1 MRNCRSHLP
10 ARAKRRNPAVFAA
23 LLGTAH
29 ARGMIRRRGRR
40 SHSIITYSIIHL
52 LTAAYSIQPY
62 FALYII
68 VDHQARPCMSPMT
81 RAIYSI
87 YRVQCT
93 RLVHAACASGQYRRG
108 PAALVARGAAQGG
121 AWLSCAATSSCSG
134 ASSSGNAQQSHR
146 SNSVHPAGCSHT
158 AAL

>member
-81 RAIYSI
+81 RAIYIS
-87 YRVQCT
+87 RAM
-93 RLVHAACASGQYRRG
+93 HAIG
-108 PAALVARGAAQGG
+108 ARGV
-121 AWLSCAATSSCSG
+121 WPI
-134 ASSSGNAQQSHR
+134 SSGSGGLSGSRHR
-146 SNSVHPAGCSHT
+146 TRRRVGLLRCHQ
-158 AAL
+158 

>member
-1 MRNCRSHLP
+1 MRNYRSHLL

-81 RAIYSI
+81 RAIYISRAI
-87 YRVQCT
+87 CT
-93 RLVHAACASGQYRRG
+93 RLVHAACGQYRRG

-146 SNSVHPAGCSHT
+146 SNSVHPAGCSH
-158 AAL
+158 AAAVRL